1 MNSRRFIVCSLAP
14 SLKQA
19 ADLITREA
27 WLPWRTRNYGINSG
41 KIQCSIEGM
50 AGSWDNPPTL
60 RLFRGLKHLT
70 SRRTSIMI
78 SF

>member
-1 MNSRRFIVCSLAP
+1 MNSRRFIVFSLAP

-19 ADLITREA
+19 ADLIRREA
-27 WLPWRTRNYGINSG
+27 ASENRNYGINSRE
-41 KIQCSIEGM
+41 IQCSIEGM
-50 AGSWDNPPTL
+50 TGSWDNPSAM